1 MEFIEARF
9 NAALIM
15 DSNSTVEIPSS
26 SMASSNTLG
35 QYDTEL
41 GQCREIFEAKVRDYG
56 TSWRIMR
63 PIALTD
69 QLYIKARRIR
79 TLQEGAE
86 RKIDEGVEG
95 EFQGIVNYAIIAL
108 IQLELG
114 WHGDFALSEERVQAL
129 YKEKAA
135 GIRELMQAKNHDY
148 GEAWRDMRVEGIT
161 DLILT
166 KLLRVRTIEANGGRV
181 EVSEG
186 IDSHYSDMANY
197 ALFALILL
205 SEQEQRA

>member
-1 MEFIEARF
+1 
-9 NAALIM
+9 M
-15 DSNSTVEIPSS
+15 DSNTTVETPATAMGHSD
-26 SMASSNTLG
+26 TLS
-35 QYDTEL
+35 QYDVEL
-41 GQCREIFEAKVRDYG
+41 ESCRHIFEAKVRDYG

-79 TLQEGAE
+79 TLQEGME
-86 RKIDEGVEG
+86 RRVDEGVEG
-95 EFQGIVNYAIIAL
+95 EFQGIVNDSLIAL

-114 WHGDFALSEERVQAL
+114 WHGDFTLGEERVQAL

-205 SEQEQRA
+205 SEQE